1 VDLEPHGFDP
11 GGRAHDELGTRTGKT
26 IRSTE
31 KHMHRIS
38 KLGLGLA
45 LVVGAASAAAAQST
59 QPDTRPNATHPGRGG
74 RDGKGG
80 ERGMRGRGGP
90 ERALLKG
97 ITLTD
102 AQKTRLQALRKEQ
115 EPQMKQTRE
124 QFGAVMKEA
133 REARQRGDT
142 VTARAKM
149 EEVRKQM
156 DVQREHQIASLRT
169 ILNAD
174 QQKQLDANIAAWKER
189 AKERS
194 AQGRRDHNGP
204 RKGSAGR

>member
-1 VDLEPHGFDP
+1 
-11 GGRAHDELGTRTGKT
+11 
-26 IRSTE
+26 
-31 KHMHRIS
+31 MHKIS

-59 QPDTRPNATHPGRGG
+59 QPDTRPNAPQPGRGG
-74 RDGKGG
+74 RDG

-90 ERALLKG
+90 ERQLLKG

-102 AQKTRLQALRKEQ
+102 AQKTRLEALRKEQ

-149 EEVRKQM
+149 EDVRKQM
-156 DVQREHQIASLRT
+156 DTQRERQVASLRT
-169 ILNAD
+169 ILTAE
-174 QQKQLDANIAAWKER
+174 QQKQLDANVAQWKER
-189 AKERS
+189 ARD
-194 AQGRRDHNGP
+194 GGHRDHGGQP
-204 RKGSAGR
+204 RTSGSDR